1 MRQSVYQRDAKFK
14 AKGLAFVRDSHTSI
28 VSIVSDSHLAD
39 VVVHSRI
46 FEGELTVER
55 TAGEAL
61 TRICWDL

>member
-46 FEGELTVER
+46 LGELTVER
-55 TAGEAL
+55 IAGEAL